1 MKRIKSIFS
10 ILVCALLM
18 FVSTIPAQAATT
30 DQAVLDARNGVVKVL
45 VYYNNE
51 QKARGVGTGT
61 GFLIN
66 EETIVTAAHVI
77 DDQVSI
83 DENGNKK
90 TYKVTKVTVVA
101 VGDIEIEAK
110 KVYVSKERDF
120 AVLKLKQKINGK
132 MILPLGTPNGFDTT
146 STVYALG
153 FPSVSEKGLWD
164 YIEHFN
170 YSATDVTVTSGNVST
185 LTQENSIDFIQH
197 MAQIDSGN
205 SGGPLIYS
213 NGSSVSVVGINVQ
226 TRYITNEFGNST
238 SSYYYSIHID
248 ELIEALDTLGV
259 EYTAAGQTGSN
270 PPATTEPTTTTKTT
284 ETTTEPITGSGPEPI
299 LSKNMIICIAVVAVV
314 VIAIIIVLI
323 VVSSK
328 KKNAPVPSPNGSTG
342 GFTPPVPPTNVPPQ
356 HTATGP
362 NSSAGAEGTTVLSQN
377 MGDANATT
385 VLGASATS
393 ACLIRT
399 SNNERIN
406 ITKPYFKI
414 GKDANRVDYCISG
427 NPAVSRFHASIVSK
441 NGQYFIVDNGTTN
454 HTYVNESM
462 IPANVETQ
470 ISNGAKIRLADE
482 KFEFKI

>member
-1 MKRIKSIFS
+1 MKKIKSIFS
-10 ILVCALLM
+10 ILVCAVLM
-18 FVSTIPAQAATT
+18 LISAIPVQAATN
-30 DQAVLDARNGVVKVL
+30 DQAVLDARNGVVKVV
-45 VYYNNE
+45 VYYNREDTPRNS
-51 QKARGVGTGT
+51 GT

-66 EETIVTAAHVI
+66 EETIVTAAHVLEG
-77 DDQVSI
+77 DD
-83 DENGNKK
+83 NH
-90 TYKVTKVTVVA
+90 KVTKFTVVA
-101 VGDIEIEAK
+101 VGDIEIEANILYK
-110 KVYVSKERDF
+110 SVERDF

-132 MILPLGTPNGFDTT
+132 KILSLGTPTGFDTT

-153 FPSVSEKGLWD
+153 FPAISEKSAWD
-164 YIEHFN
+164 YIEHYN

-185 LTQENSIDFIQH
+185 LTQENSIDLIQH
-197 MAQIDSGN
+197 MAQIDGGN

-213 NGSSVSVVGINVQ
+213 NGNTVSVVGINVQ
-226 TRYITNEFGNST
+226 TRYITRDGNST
-238 SSYYYSIHID
+238 SSYYYAIHID
-248 ELIEALDTLGV
+248 ELIEALDTLGT
-259 EYTAAGQTGSN
+259 EYTKAPVYNSTDSGSQASTE
-270 PPATTEPTTTTKTT
+270 PATAVAP
-284 ETTTEPITGSGPEPI
+284 ETTTAPAPEPEAKPAI
-299 LSKNMIICIAVVAVV
+299 NQNMIIGIAVAAVV

-328 KKNAPVPSPNGSTG
+328 KKNAPIPGAGGSAG
-342 GFTPPVPPTNVPPQ
+342 GFTPPAPPINVPPQ

-362 NSSAGAEGTTVLSQN
+362 NGGAGSEGTTVLSQN
-377 MGDANATT
+377 MGDPNATT
-385 VLGASATS
+385 VLSASATS
-393 ACLIRT
+393 ACLIRS